1 MKKRILIADFVEHL
15 LIKGLEERSFE
26 VLYEP
31 RISRPEVRA
40 LAGSLSGI
48 VINTRTPVDR
58 EMMEAATSLE
68 WIARLGSG
76 LDIVDLREAKKRR
89 IEVLN
94 TPEGNANAV
103 AEHLLGMLLSLA
115 NNICRAN
122 LEMRSLDWHREKNRG
137 WELSEKTVGIIGFGN
152 TGSAFARVLEGF
164 RCRILAFDK
173 YKQHYSKSHR
183 FVEEM
188 GSMGEV
194 TKTADVVSLHLP
206 LTDET
211 NQMAD
216 DNFFSCCKKGAVFC
230 NTSRGGIVNT
240 ASLNGFLKSGHL
252 RGACLDVFEN
262 EKPKSW
268 NREEA
273 EVFSALSKM
282 DNVALTPH
290 IAGWTK
296 ESKIKIAKTFL
307 KKLDKII

>member
-1 MKKRILIADFVEHL
+1 M
-15 LIKGLEERSFE
+15 
-26 VLYEP
+26 LYEP
-31 RISRPEVRA
+31 RISLAEVRA

-58 EMMEAATSLE
+58 EIMEAAPNLE
-68 WIARLGSG
+68 WVARLGSG
-76 LDIVDLREAKKRR
+76 LDIIDLTEARKRE
-89 IEVLN
+89 IVVFN

-122 LEMRSLDWHREKNRG
+122 HEMRSLEWHREKNRG

-164 RCRILAFDK
+164 QCKILAFDK
-173 YKQHYSKSHR
+173 YKQHYSEGYR
-183 FVEEM
+183 FVEEL
-188 GSMGEV
+188 GTLEDVVKS
-194 TKTADVVSLHLP
+194 ADVVSLHLP

-211 NQMAD
+211 RQMAD
-216 DNFFSCCKKGAVFC
+216 SQFFSTLKKGVVFC

-240 ASLNGFLKSGHL
+240 ASLTGFLESGYL
-252 RGACLDVFEN
+252 KGACLDVFEN

-268 NREEA
+268 SQAEA
-273 EVFSALSKM
+273 EIFSTLSKM
-282 DNVALTPH
+282 ENVVLTPH
-290 IAGWTK
+290 VAGWTK